1 MKSITYMILRIDESA
16 SIEQALWP
24 NIIMLF
30 RYFLRYPVHQ
40 SGLTGF
46 REAFNVLKEAGCSDE
61 ALCYEL

>member
-1 MKSITYMILRIDESA
+1 MTYMVLRTDEFA

-24 NIIMLF
+24 KIIMLF
-30 RYFLRYPVHQ
+30 RYFLGYPAYQ
-40 SGLTGF
+40 SSLTSF